1 MSLSEHFLEG
11 ETKGSVNYSLER
23 STGFDLFRGL
33 GAEQEKQHRDPR
45 TGTEDHVLS
54 ADPADTCRPVFYT
67 TVPPSTTNI
76 LSVPQILISKFERS
90 KTNYISL
97 SHFQMVTD
105 INLTHTSETA

>member
-1 MSLSEHFLEG
+1 MSLSEHFLRRRN
-11 ETKGSVNYSLER
+11 KGKWELFFGAVYR
-23 STGFDLFRGL
+23 FDLFRGL

-76 LSVPQILISKFERS
+76 LSVPQILISKFEWS
-90 KTNYISL
+90 KINYISL